1 MGRSTGLLV
10 LSASTQ
16 RISREKNK
24 ANQIDQSRKSFIG
37 LSFVDTKTVESYH
50 VLLQSISA
58 TIWLIADGAE
68 VFANNMLCFHMPE
81 CVGFLDVTII
91 TLTTEP
97 NQFSHLTANWAHLRK
112 DLHVNVCTNL
122 RVTLVFLLLNVQ
134 INMPCLLFMW
144 AFNLS
149 LRVYE
154 AGQIEHC
161 IEKSMCFCSM
171 WRETS
176 DLEARQK
183 PQSRQCQAFLPSS
196 SLRSSSRGSIRAST
210 S

>member
-1 MGRSTGLLV
+1 M
-10 LSASTQ
+10 SASTQ

-97 NQFSHLTANWAHLRK
+97 NQFSHLTAN
-112 DLHVNVCTNL
+112 
-122 RVTLVFLLLNVQ
+122 
-134 INMPCLLFMW
+134 
-144 AFNLS
+144 
-149 LRVYE
+149 
-154 AGQIEHC
+154 
-161 IEKSMCFCSM
+161 
-171 WRETS
+171 
-176 DLEARQK
+176 
-183 PQSRQCQAFLPSS
+183 
-196 SLRSSSRGSIRAST
+196 
-210 S
+210 

>member
-24 ANQIDQSRKSFIG
+24 ANQVDQSRKSFIG

-81 CVGFLDVTII
+81 CVGFLDVAVI

-97 NQFSHLTANWAHLRK
+97 NQFSHLTAN
-112 DLHVNVCTNL
+112 
-122 RVTLVFLLLNVQ
+122 
-134 INMPCLLFMW
+134 
-144 AFNLS
+144 
-149 LRVYE
+149 
-154 AGQIEHC
+154 
-161 IEKSMCFCSM
+161 
-171 WRETS
+171 
-176 DLEARQK
+176 
-183 PQSRQCQAFLPSS
+183 
-196 SLRSSSRGSIRAST
+196 
-210 S
+210 